1 MKYFILLVV
10 VNTFSYSNYQEVLT
24 INELVEDIQ
33 EMRKLIIHDTLHY
46 HGIPIAGRFVLQ
58 QNVPEG
64 LSHNVNPS
72 EISQRMQDLLIDIHS
87 FDNN

>member
-1 MKYFILLVV
+1 M
-10 VNTFSYSNYQEVLT
+10 
-24 INELVEDIQ
+24 EDIQ

-64 LSHNVNPS
+64 LTPNVNPS
-72 EISQRMQDLLIDIHS
+72 EISQRMQTLLI
-87 FDNN
+87 NL